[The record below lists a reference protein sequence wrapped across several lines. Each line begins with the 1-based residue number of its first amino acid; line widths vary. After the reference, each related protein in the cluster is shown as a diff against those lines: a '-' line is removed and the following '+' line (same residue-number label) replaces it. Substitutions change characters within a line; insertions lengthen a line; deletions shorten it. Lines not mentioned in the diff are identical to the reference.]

1 MMFVS
6 TIAMQGNLGWAKRT
20 KGPLWEGKPDKLVGK
35 DGKGKGKGERLL
47 GCLQPGI
54 KTPE

>member
-20 KGPLWEGKPDKLVGK
+20 KGPLWEGKPDKLVGQE
-35 DGKGKGKGERLL
+35 GKGERGKAVGLPAA
-47 GCLQPGI
+47 GHQN
-54 KTPE
+54 T